1 MTSTVTTGSALVLA
15 GDFSKYVIVDHMG
28 GPSLEYVEN
37 VVDGSG
43 IPTGGTRGWIF
54 WNRGRGLPDTH
65 GSGCSSCKPTSV
77 GASWIAPRL
86 DHLEDS

>member
-43 IPTGGTRGWIF
+43 IPTGTRGWIF
-54 WNRGRGLPDTH
+54 WNR
-65 GSGCSSCKPTSV
+65 V
-77 GASWIAPRL
+77 GADCPTPRTVPAAPAVNRL
-86 DHLEDS
+86 QSGRPG